1 MANSEPN
8 KSSHIFIFQQIRR
21 RLIAGLFFIVPLW
34 LTFLALKFVFSWLD
48 GIFAPLTA
56 RVLGFSVPGLGFAAL
71 LVFLYLVGL
80 IATNILGHSIVRF
93 WEAILSRI
101 PFVRN
106 IYQWAKQLIQTISAS
121 KGMGFKR
128 VVLIEYPRKSFFALA
143 FVTNSVQD
151 KRSGKRYT
159 IVFIP
164 SPPNP
169 VNGFFGMLADEE
181 IIETDLTIE
190 EGVKMIISG
199 GLVTPEQFAFKFK
212 AQGISS

>member
-1 MANSEPN
+1 MTKLNQNPLY
-8 KSSHIFIFQQIRR
+8 QQIKR
-21 RLIAGLFFIVPLW
+21 RLLAGIFFIVPLW
-34 LTFLALKFVFSWLD
+34 LTFMALRFIFLWLD
-48 GIFAPLTA
+48 GIFAPLAT
-56 RVLGFSVPGLGFAAL
+56 RLLGFSIPGLGFVL
-71 LVFLYLVGL
+71 LLIFLYLVGL
-80 IATNILGHSIVRF
+80 IAANILGHSIVRF
-93 WEAILSRI
+93 WEAILNRI

-128 VVLIEYPRKSFFALA
+128 VVLIEYPRKNFFAIA

-151 KRSGKRYT
+151 KQSGKRYT

-169 VNGFFGMLADEE
+169 INGFFGMLVEEE
-181 IIETDLTIE
+181 IIETDLSIE
-190 EGVKMIISG
+190 EGIKMVISG

-212 AQGISS
+212 KPGVSS

>member
-1 MANSEPN
+1 MTKLNQNPLY
-8 KSSHIFIFQQIRR
+8 QQIKR
-21 RLIAGLFFIVPLW
+21 RLLAGVFFIVPLW
-34 LTFLALKFVFSWLD
+34 LTFMALRFIFVWLD
-48 GIFAPLTA
+48 GIFAPLATQM
-56 RVLGFSVPGLGFAAL
+56 LGFSIPGLGFVL
-71 LVFLYLVGL
+71 LVIFLYLIGL

-93 WEAILSRI
+93 WEAILNRI

-128 VVLIEYPRKSFFALA
+128 VVLIEYPRKNFFAIA
-143 FVTNSVQD
+143 FVTNTVQD
-151 KRSGKRYT
+151 RQSGKQYT

-169 VNGFFGMLADEE
+169 VNGFFGMLLDEE

-212 AQGISS
+212 GQRSSS